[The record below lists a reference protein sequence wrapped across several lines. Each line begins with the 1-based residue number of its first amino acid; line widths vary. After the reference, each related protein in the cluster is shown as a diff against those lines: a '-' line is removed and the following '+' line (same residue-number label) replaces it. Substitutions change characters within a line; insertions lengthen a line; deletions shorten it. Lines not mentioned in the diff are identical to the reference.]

1 MSAKAIAYFN
11 AIIQKIKVMP
21 PIRKS
26 ARVSETC
33 KKAKLTPTAKA
44 SILVA
49 IAKESIVLK

>member
-33 KKAKLTPTAKA
+33 KKAKLTPTKKPSAGIKA
-44 SILVA
+44 TKINPT
-49 IAKESIVLK
+49 IR

>member
-26 ARVSETC
+26 ARASETC
-33 KKAKLTPTAKA
+33 KKAKLTPTKKPSAGIKA
-44 SILVA
+44 TKINPTR
-49 IAKESIVLK
+49 K